1 MNKGTTI
8 LDQLPD
14 RLSVTITKGKS
25 GAFIGEIAELGVF
38 TEVDDLKDL
47 DFNINDLV
55 FTYFDL
61 PKKYY
66 SSIWYK
72 PTHPIVQHQAPA
84 KTFSPYNFQ
93 VFVSP
98 SLVR

>member
-1 MNKGTTI
+1 MAVNYQFSPPAT
-8 LDQLPD
+8 
-14 RLSVTITKGKS
+14 R
-25 GAFIGEIAELGVF
+25 
-38 TEVDDLKDL
+38 DL

-72 PTHPIVQHQAPA
+72 PVNKIVQRRIPA
-84 KTFSPYNFQ
+84 NSFSPYNFQ
-93 VFVSP
+93 VLVSP